1 MALTLQV
8 VSYLCGLPIVGEA
21 VGAIDA
27 PGTCK
32 AGLSDH
38 FVEVMVPSD
47 RQPPLSKNDWI
58 HISILLNKY

>member
-8 VSYLCGLPIVGEA
+8 VSYLFGLSIVGEV

-27 PGTCK
+27 PGTWK

-38 FVEVMVPSD
+38 FVEMMVPSD
-47 RQPPLSKNDWI
+47 R
-58 HISILLNKY
+58 